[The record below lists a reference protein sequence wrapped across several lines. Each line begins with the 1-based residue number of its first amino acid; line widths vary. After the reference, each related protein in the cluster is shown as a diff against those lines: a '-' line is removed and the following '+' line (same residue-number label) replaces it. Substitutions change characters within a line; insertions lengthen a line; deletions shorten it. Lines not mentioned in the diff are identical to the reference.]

1 MMELSPDRFEEVTL
15 GRIHSDVRGPYPDG
29 FHTLVV
35 FDGWL
40 LVDGKR
46 RMTSPLWFR
55 HRRRAMRLQA
65 RRLASFRTAS

>member
-1 MMELSPDRFEEVTL
+1 MELTPERFEEVTV
-15 GRIHSDVRGPYPDG
+15 GRIQPEPQGSYPDG
-29 FHTLVV
+29 FHTLAV

-46 RMTSPLWFR
+46 QMTSPLWFR

-65 RRLASFRTAS
+65 RRLSSFRTVS